1 MMDSL
6 TQKQRQSLAL
16 AILALVVV
24 MIFTLTVAPL
34 WAVNQHY
41 LDTIDG
47 LDNRLQ
53 ILQRA
58 ASAGSSLRSQHE
70 QLKRSLAS
78 NRHYLKSTSEALAA
92 ANLQGIIKRTTASN
106 DMEVLST
113 QILPASEEAGFTRVV
128 LKVRMRGGLD
138 NAVKVFHALE
148 TGQPYLFLDNVSI
161 LSRARRSAKIN
172 YGKKQLAGK
181 ARSGYLLNVDFDLI
195 GYMQKQS

>member
-16 AILALVVV
+16 AILALAVV

-41 LDTIDG
+41 LDTIDN

-58 ASAGSSLRSQHE
+58 ASAGSSLRSQHD
-70 QLKRSLAS
+70 QLKRSMTS

-92 ANLQGIIKRTTASN
+92 ANLQGIVKRITGSTG
-106 DMEVLST
+106 MEVLST
-113 QILPASEEAGFTRVV
+113 QILPAGEEAGFTRVA

-138 NAVKVFHALE
+138 NTVKVFHALE
-148 TGQPYLFLDNVSI
+148 SGQPYLFLDNVSI
-161 LSRARRSAKIN
+161 LGRAQRN
-172 YGKKQLAGK
+172 YGKLKIKGK
-181 ARSGYLLNVDFDLI
+181 TNYGYLLNVDFDLI

>member
-34 WAVNQHY
+34 WAVNRHY
-41 LDTIDG
+41 LDTIDS

-70 QLKRSLAS
+70 QLKRSLAN

-92 ANLQGIIKRTTASN
+92 ANLQGIIKRITGSK

-113 QILPASEEAGFTRVV
+113 QILPASEEAGFIRVA

-138 NAVKVFHALE
+138 NTVKVFHALE

-161 LSRARRSAKIN
+161 LGRAQRN
-172 YGKKQLAGK
+172 YGKLTLKGK
-181 ARSGYLLNVDFDLI
+181 TNYGYLLNVDFDLI